1 MKKVLALLLALLM
14 LVTLVACG
22 SKGDKLEYS
31 DKYGYVF
38 KNENKNPVDFGTPE
52 KTLDAEAIYKSLT
65 YTPEMFHGD
74 YMLEDEEKALEQY
87 RADMDY
93 IERGWSDSD
102 TKITAIPY
110 QFKAGR
116 ANLNYSIHSVTDKNW
131 CELYFQTEDGYLD
144 YKLFAYEVQGNKLIC
159 TALKQYELDKEA
171 GTIEYSMTDAVLE
184 YEFQLR
190 GLYLTLSAGG
200 KSVTLRTGL
209 SAYGTEDHISG
220 DGELVSGSPA
230 IDGIHTINF
239 LYTDNEKGNDYA
251 YLNIRAEEDTY
262 GLTAS
267 RAAMTPDGLFTMT
280 IPWESG
286 TKTYQYVYIYEHSAG
301 VILTDGVNF
310 YDYSGNYWDRYG
322 EEMNHYVSEDQT
334 GTLASLTEEELEK
347 LYQTK
352 ENLMKALAS
361 AFTAQGITVSVNTAS
376 GELAMDSTV
385 LFGGDSA
392 VLSDEGKVFLNKF
405 VSAYTSV
412 VFTDEYKDFVAKTM
426 VEGHIAPVAGVSYD
440 GGMPLSMQRADNVKN
455 YCATQSADLAAAM
468 ESVGYSN
475 SKPITDKNGQ
485 VDMDASR
492 RVSFRFIIDLTSLK

>member
-1 MKKVLALLLALLM
+1 MKKILALALAVLM

-22 SKGDKLEYS
+22 PKGDKLEYS

-38 KNENKNPVDFGTPE
+38 KNENKNPVAFGTPD

-65 YTPEMFHGD
+65 YTPDMFHGN

-93 IERGWSDSD
+93 VDCAWSDSD

-110 QFKAGR
+110 QFKAGK
-116 ANLNYSIHSVTDKNW
+116 ANLNYSIHSITEKNW

-159 TALKQYELDKEA
+159 TALKQYEVDKEA
-171 GTIEYSMTDAVLE
+171 GIIEYSMTDAVLE
-184 YEFQLR
+184 YEFELR

-200 KSVTLRTGL
+200 KSVKLRTGL

-220 DGELVSGSPA
+220 DGYLVSGSPA

-239 LYTDNEKGNDYA
+239 LYSDNEKGNDYA
-251 YLNIRAEEDTY
+251 HLNIRTEDDAY
-262 GLTAS
+262 GLSSAV
-267 RAAMTPDGLFTMT
+267 AAMTPDGLFTMT
-280 IPWESG
+280 VPWETG
-286 TKTYQYVYIYEHSAG
+286 AKTYQYVYIYDHTAG
-301 VILTDGVNF
+301 VILTDGENF
-310 YDYSGNYWDRYG
+310 YDYSGDYWDRYG

-334 GTLASLTEEELEK
+334 GTLESLTEEELEK

-352 ENLMKALAS
+352 NELMAALAS
-361 AFTAQGITVSVNTAS
+361 AFEAQGIAVSVDAVS
-376 GELAMDSTV
+376 GEMAMDSTV

-392 VLSDEGKVFLNKF
+392 VLSDEGKAFLDKF

-412 VFTDEYKDFVAKTM
+412 VFTDDYKDFVAKTM
-426 VEGHIAPVAGVSYD
+426 VEGHIAPVAGVTYES
-440 GGMPLSMQRADNVKN
+440 GMTLSMQRADNVKN
-455 YCATQSADLAAAM
+455 YCASQNAELAAAM

-475 SKPITDKNGQ
+475 SKPITDQDGQ